1 MSGHG
6 LINIHRRQRGNIKAG
21 EPHIHN
27 NGDFQRIVVVFELT
41 GKLIFAGL
49 VADDTAPFF
58 GIVIAGSHHNSDFLI
73 PSGTHF
79 QKFPVNI
86 HCNRAGVRHD
96 HGFAGQFL
104 RPVVF
109 VVIHN
114 VVAESFYG
122 LWRTEDTFH
131 LAQLFFAFFNGV
143 SFGVLCKQF
152 IFCVDPFQ
160 DILVKV
166 QMDHSTF
173 VKYRSGSAIFHSLSH
188 IVNVNIVTENLAGV
202 AVFLGDR
209 STGKTDKCC
218 IGETVPDD
226 PGSSDVNFSV
236 LIDFFKAVLSP
247 VSFIGHHHDI
257 APLGKG

>member
-6 LINIHRRQRGNIKAG
+6 LINIHRRQRWDVKTGQ
-21 EPHIHN
+21 PHINN
-27 NGDFQRIVVVFELT
+27 NGDFQRIVVIFEFP

-58 GIVIAGSHHNSDFLI
+58 GIVVAGSHHHCNFFI

-122 LWRTEDTFH
+122 LGRTEDAFH

-173 VKYRSGSAIFHSLSH
+173 VKDRTCCAIFHSLSH
-188 IVNVNIVTENLAGV
+188 IVNVDIVTENLAGV
-202 AVFLGDR
+202 AVFLRDW
-209 STGKTDKCC
+209 SSGKTDKCG
-218 IGETVPDD
+218 IGETVADN
-226 PGSSDVNFSV
+226 PGCTNMNFAILV
-236 LIDFFKAVLSP
+236 DFLKTILSP
-247 VSFIGHHHDI
+247 VGFICHHHNI
-257 APLGKG
+257 APLRKG